1 MFVSDTRTSGCEMD
15 VQSCGLPCASTAQT
29 SSAADTSSECSR
41 SDKVGVSISTL
52 RQHPV
57 NHQTFQ
63 NPQIE
68 AELIKRRLKHVG
80 SEDEERAPLI
90 PVNYR
95 QAKPY
100 VKLPLSHIEDTSGES
115 VIPLSK
121 RERQLWSVSEGQ
133 ENPTASGSTSKE
145 RTFGHPRIHRRKG
158 NSVVA
163 VRQGSENPTAPL
175 FSPLVAKTRGY
186 ARADSATKIRRLQR
200 TGYALQAGKRPSVGQ
215 GAGPRPKKTHQQKM
229 EEFLQRETP
238 AHGARGRPTTHS
250 LPEAKGI
257 RSLNI
262 HVHVCCVC
270 TCGCVVH

>member
-1 MFVSDTRTSGCEMD
+1 MFLSDTRTAGCEMD

-29 SSAADTSSECSR
+29 SSAADTSSEYSR

-52 RQHPV
+52 QQHPV
-57 NHQTFQ
+57 NQQTFQ

-68 AELIKRRLKHVG
+68 AEFIKRRLKQVG

-100 VKLPLSHIEDTSGES
+100 VKLPLNHIEDA
-115 VIPLSK
+115 IPLSK
-121 RERQLWSVSEGQ
+121 QEQLRSVSEGQ

-158 NSVVA
+158 NSVAA
-163 VRQGSENPTAPL
+163 VRQGSENPTAPP
-175 FSPLVAKTRGY
+175 FSPLMTKTRGY
-186 ARADSATKIRRLQR
+186 ARADSATKIWRLQR

-238 AHGARGRPTTHS
+238 AHRGRPTTHS

-257 RSLNI
+257 RTCSLNI
-262 HVHVCCVC
+262 RVCVC
-270 TCGCVVH
+270 TCTCTCMKTA